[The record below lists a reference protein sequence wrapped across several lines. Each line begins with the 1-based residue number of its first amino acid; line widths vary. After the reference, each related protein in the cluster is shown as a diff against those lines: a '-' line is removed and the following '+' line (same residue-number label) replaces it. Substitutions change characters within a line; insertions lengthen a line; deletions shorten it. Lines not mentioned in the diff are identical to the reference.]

1 MSERV
6 VFPRLDQDMEDGIIA
21 TWLVAVGDTVSAG
34 DELAEMETA
43 KVTATIESPAD
54 GIVLALLYQAGDVV
68 AVGEPIAVIGEAG
81 EEVAAETAGD
91 GEAAPNAAQSEVKRE
106 IEQALGQPVPALNM
120 EERVLTLPL
129 DRSSWKRP
137 HQTTP
142 RARYEARSR
151 GMPWQEILEGRVE
164 EKAPPEPQPERPERG
179 RRVALTGIRRATVR
193 TVEASWRIPQ
203 FSVEVEVATE
213 SLKVMLG
220 QIREAAPSADVTLTD
235 MLIAAMAEA
244 TRSVPEVNAWFEGAA
259 IRYFDE
265 VDLSLMVQT
274 ERGLFVPVLPGVH
287 GASLRA
293 IAVQR
298 QQLVEAAHNGE
309 LREEQLQ
316 PGTIALSNLG
326 MFAIHRFNAILYPPQ
341 VAILAVG
348 RARND
353 RSGDPMWLTL
363 TVDHRAVDGA
373 TAARYLEAL
382 QELLAKPLS
391 IIV

>member
-21 TWLVAVGDTVSAG
+21 SWLVAVGDTVSAG

-43 KVTATIESPAD
+43 KVTATIESPAE
-54 GIVLALLYQAGDVV
+54 GVVLALLYEPGDIV

-81 EEVAAETAGD
+81 EEVAAEGASD
-91 GEAAPNAAQSEVKRE
+91 GEAAPTASQSAITRGTG
-106 IEQALGQPVPALNM
+106 QAPDRPAPALNV
-120 EERVLTLPL
+120 EERVLTLPV
-129 DRSSWKRP
+129 DRSSWSRP

-142 RARYEARSR
+142 RTRYEARRR
-151 GMPWQEILEGRVE
+151 GTPWHEILEGRTE
-164 EKAPPEPQPERPERG
+164 EKAPPEPERERPARG
-179 RRVALTGIRRATVR
+179 RRVALSGVRRATVR

-213 SLKVMLG
+213 SLKMMLG

-235 MLIAAMAEA
+235 MLIAAMAEG
-244 TRSVPEVNAWFEGAA
+244 TRSVPEVNAWFEGDA

-274 ERGLFVPVLPGVH
+274 ERGLYVPVLPGVH
-287 GASLRA
+287 GASLKA
-293 IAVQR
+293 IAAR
-298 QQLVEAAHNGE
+298 RKHLVEAAHNGE

-326 MFAIHRFNAILYPPQ
+326 MYTIHRFNAILYPPQ

-353 RSGDPMWLTL
+353 RSGNPMWLTL

-382 QELLAKPLS
+382 QELVAEPMS